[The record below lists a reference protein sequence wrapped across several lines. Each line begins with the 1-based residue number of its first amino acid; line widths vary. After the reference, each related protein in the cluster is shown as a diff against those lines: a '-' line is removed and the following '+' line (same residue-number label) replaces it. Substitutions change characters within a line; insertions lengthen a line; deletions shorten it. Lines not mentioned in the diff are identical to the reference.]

1 MLKRLTVASSLN
13 MSQPD
18 FNLAESKIAII
29 GLGLMGGSLALGLR
43 GKCAALYGCDPH
55 RPTLELALSQHIVD
69 YANSDPAKLLPE
81 VDLVILSAPVPAIL
95 TLLEKL
101 PTYTSNSCIVM
112 DLGSTKKLIVDSM
125 SRLPERFDPIGGHP
139 ICGKEKLSLANAE
152 RTLYYAAPFLLT
164 PLERTSLRA
173 ISAANQIIEAL
184 GAKGKTID
192 AVEHDRILAATSHLP
207 FLLASALALNTPD
220 KFSSFVGTGFKS
232 TSRVAG
238 TSSSMMLG
246 VLQSNRENVLN
257 ALHGM
262 QTQLAGIESALSS
275 EDFKKLESILN
286 EARTKYQAITQ

>member
-1 MLKRLTVASSLN
+1 

-55 RPTLELALSQHIVD
+55 LPTLELALSQHIVD
-69 YANSDPAKLLPE
+69 YADSDPAKLLPE
-81 VDLVILSAPVPAIL
+81 VDIVILSAPVPAIL

-101 PTYTSNSCIVM
+101 PAFTSNPCIVM
-112 DLGSTKKLIVDSM
+112 DLGSTKRLIVDSM

-164 PLERTSLRA
+164 PLERTSARA
-173 ISAANQIIEAL
+173 LSAAHQIIEAL
-184 GAKGKTID
+184 GAKASTLD
-192 AVEHDRILAATSHLP
+192 ATEHDRILASTSHLP
-207 FLLASALALNTPD
+207 FLISSALALATPQD
-220 KFSSFVGTGFKS
+220 VTPFIGPGFKS
-232 TSRVAG
+232 TSRLAG

-257 ALHGM
+257 ALRGM
-262 QTQLAGIESALSS
+262 QSQLAEIESSLSTS
-275 EDFKKLESILN
+275 DFSKLESILN
-286 EARTKYQAITQ
+286 DAQQKYQIFTQ

>member
-1 MLKRLTVASSLN
+1 

-43 GKCAALYGCDPH
+43 GKCAALYGVDPH
-55 RPTLELALSQHIVD
+55 LPTLELALSQHIVD
-69 YANSDPAKLLPE
+69 YADSDPAKLLPE

-101 PTYTSNSCIVM
+101 PSFTSNPCIVM
-112 DLGSTKKLIVDSM
+112 DLGSAKKQIVDAM
-125 SRLPERFDPIGGHP
+125 QNLPERFDPIGGHP

-164 PLERTSLRA
+164 PLERTSQRA

-184 GAKGKTID
+184 GAKGKILD
-192 AVEHDRILAATSHLP
+192 ASEHDRILAATSHLP
-207 FLLASALALNTPD
+207 FLISSALALATPEEVAL
-220 KFSSFVGTGFKS
+220 FVGPGFKS
-232 TSRVAG
+232 TSRLAG

-246 VLQSNRENVLN
+246 VLQSNRENVLE
-257 ALHGM
+257 ALHRM
-262 QTQLAGIESALSS
+262 QNAFTQLEAALQAGDFVKIESL
-275 EDFKKLESILN
+275 LN
-286 EARTKYQAITQ
+286 KAQSKHQSFTGN